1 MLRAAEIA
9 KASASKSQVINLLQV
24 PGGTTSQQV
33 MLQVRFAEVNRR
45 TLTELGLSLFAARQR
60 FSARSTTQQF
70 AGPDFDDEKPGGL
83 VFSDFL
89 NLFFFDRQEGVGGVA
104 PRLAADA
111 AHSRASPS
119 RT

>member
-1 MLRAAEIA
+1 MLRAGEIA
-9 KASASKSQVINLLQV
+9 KASTSKSHVINLLQL

-45 TLTELGLSLFAARQR
+45 ALTELGLSLFAARQR

-70 AGPDFDDEKPGGL
+70 AGPEFDDEKPGGL

-89 NLFFFDRQEGVGGVA
+89 NLFFFDRQEGYRRARSA
-104 PRLAADA
+104 PCSSK
-111 AHSRASPS
+111 AHSRASPN